1 MPSQRRRE
9 NPLVEIARARVLHA
23 RPWPQSQLLRHC
35 WHFRSTQNS
44 LSLPGAPS
52 AQEEF
57 EPVGHPEPGT
67 LFASTKDVDLVS
79 KHCVLD
85 DQIAPGAAHVDSH
98 AHDLAAR
105 GEWAQAIPDPLGGVS
120 NPTCDLREE
129 E

>member
-67 LFASTKDVDLVS
+67 LLASTKDVDLVPARHTTTAPTTTNS
-79 KHCVLD
+79 SGRSPAKRCHSRTTIEVGPAPRVLR
-85 DQIAPGAAHVDSH
+85 AHWR
-98 AHDLAAR
+98 LCR
-105 GEWAQAIPDPLGGVS
+105 
-120 NPTCDLREE
+120 C
-129 E
+129 